1 MKHSLSHNLRSF
13 FHLLAQHRFYT
24 AVYVAGTAVT
34 IAFTMVVVMVYDF
47 RTADIAP
54 ETRRDRVLYNY
65 GTQCMRPDGTGLW
78 GYRGLGPTGFQAL
91 MDSLPGVDELT
102 WHGGLR
108 KSLCSLPAS
117 SDRYSVMLR
126 PVAANW
132 FDFFSYHF
140 VAGRPFTRSEYD
152 TGRAAFEQAED
163 EWRTTRSRNDGVIRR
178 FIVIS
183 ESLARRL
190 FASTDVA
197 GRTFL
202 YRGNPYTVSGVVADV
217 SSATPDAVADL
228 WMPITLNAFA
238 TYRHRNS
245 DLLGN
250 LTCFLLVDD
259 AANKETVKEALR
271 DAVRRHDAGQSY
283 VNDLMGQP
291 DDAALSSFRTDAV
304 NAPDLGGLFR
314 SLLYIVLALLFI
326 PAVNLSGMI
335 ASRMDRR
342 MAELGIRKAYGAT
355 RDMLLGQVLWEN
367 LLLTLIGAVA
377 GLLFCYLIVL
387 TSGSWV
393 LTLFDAEVDINLPA
407 PFLTMEMLFN
417 PWVFLCAF
425 GLCLVLN
432 VVSALLPA
440 WWGLKHTI
448 VQELYTK
455 R

>member
-1 MKHSLSHNLRSF
+1 MIRIYLKQAWAMLRQNRLFSSI
-13 FHLLAQHRFYT
+13 
-24 AVYVAGTAVT
+24 YVV
-34 IAFTMVVVMVYDF
+34 
-47 RTADIAP
+47 
-54 ETRRDRVLYNY
+54 
-65 GTQCMRPDGTGLW
+65 GTGLSIALTMTLFIIF
-78 GYRGLGPTGFQAL
+78 YVKTAPIYPEYNRDRTLVVRYVKTFPAEKPDNYNAGLVGTGLVGLA
-91 MDSLPGVDELT
+91 DSLPHVTDVAVTCDADTRGQNVALPGQKQAFNVRLLYVNSAFWRVFTPRFLSGKPLTGADEE
-102 WHGGLR
+102 
-108 KSLCSLPAS
+108 A
-117 SDRYSVMLR
+117 
-126 PVAANW
+126 
-132 FDFFSYHF
+132 
-140 VAGRPFTRSEYD
+140 RSH
-152 TGRAAFEQAED
+152 TA
-163 EWRTTRSRNDGVIRR
+163 
-178 FIVIS
+178 VIS